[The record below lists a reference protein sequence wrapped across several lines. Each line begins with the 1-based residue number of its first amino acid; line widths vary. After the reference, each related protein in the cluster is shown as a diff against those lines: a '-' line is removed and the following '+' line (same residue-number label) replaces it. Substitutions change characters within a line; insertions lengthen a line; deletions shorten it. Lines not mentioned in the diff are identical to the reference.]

1 MKQFKRFNL
10 IQRVFFRMHNLGHI
24 LDLLVIIANALSILA
39 LVICP
44 YAFGTF
50 AYNYKKCVDISKLF
64 VTKEIFFA
72 Q

>member
-1 MKQFKRFNL
+1 MKQLKRFNL
-10 IQRVFFRMHNLGHI
+10 TKRVFFRIHNLGHI
-24 LDLLVIIANALSILA
+24 FDLLVIITNALSILA

-50 AYNYKKCVDISKLF
+50 AYNYKKCVDIPKLF
-64 VTKEIFFA
+64 VTKEMFFS